1 MSLNDIKLS
10 PHLTANLY
18 TSHLIKPEKTE
29 FTKEVKIN
37 FLGKNE
43 KRILIVV
50 NNTECAFLPDNELNF
65 LTSVLS
71 ACSLSLA
78 DVAIIN
84 HNKNTESYQLITDQ
98 LNTTSVLLFD
108 LSPSDFGLPV
118 NFPDFQVQK
127 VDKIQ
132 YLAAPSLS
140 LVELNKD
147 LKKSL
152 WNALKRMFGI

>member
-18 TSHLIKPEKTE
+18 TSHLIKAEKTE

-50 NNTECAFLPDNELNF
+50 NKTDCTFLPDNELNF
-65 LTSVLS
+65 LTSILS

-84 HNKNTESYQLITDQ
+84 HDKNTESYQLITDQ

-132 YLAAPSLS
+132 YLVAPSLS